1 VSASRQL
8 PEGWAWATL
17 DEFTQGRGQ
26 SLDPSRHKAETFE
39 LYSIP
44 GFDAGAPELLN
55 GSAIGSAK
63 QMVNAGDVLLSKIN
77 PRINRVWLVGED
89 RGFRQIASTEWIVF
103 PRNDYINGDYLKF
116 FLRQHHVRN
125 FLASN
130 VSGVGGSLMR
140 IKASTLDGYPIPVA
154 PRDEQR
160 RIVEKIEAL
169 FAELDKGEESLR
181 QVQKL
186 LARYRQSV
194 LKAAVTGELTADWR
208 ARHAGNLEHGR
219 DLLARILKARRE
231 NWQGRGKYKEP
242 VEPDTTNLPE
252 LPEGWVWA
260 SIDQLFQVFGGA
272 TPSRRDPA
280 NWGGNIPWVS
290 SGEVAFCRIR
300 DTKEKITEKGYRS
313 CSTRVHPKGT
323 VLLAMIGEGKTRG
336 QAAILDIPACNNQ
349 NSAAIRVSETE
360 IPPEYVYYYLMGRY
374 ETSRREGQGG
384 NQPALSGERV
394 KSFAMPLSSIDEMRE
409 IVSRLRSSLDM
420 ASEIEAVCESELSR
434 AAVVRQAVLKYAF
447 SGKLV
452 PQDLND
458 EPASELLARIRA
470 QRASESRKTT
480 RRAATA

>member
-169 FAELDKGEESLR
+169 FAELDKGEDLSASSSSVASICGWGERRRPGVRTRRSRKSGSAPSQPTSLQMR
-181 QVQKL
+181 RSHR
-186 LARYRQSV
+186 ATS
-194 LKAAVTGELTADWR
+194 WR
-208 ARHAGNLEHGR
+208 
-219 DLLARILKARRE
+219 RRFC
-231 NWQGRGKYKEP
+231 QGR
-242 VEPDTTNLPE
+242 V
-252 LPEGWVWA
+252 A
-260 SIDQLFQVFGGA
+260 SCGRG
-272 TPSRRDPA
+272 
-280 NWGGNIPWVS
+280 
-290 SGEVAFCRIR
+290 
-300 DTKEKITEKGYRS
+300 RS
-313 CSTRVHPKGT
+313 
-323 VLLAMIGEGKTRG
+323 
-336 QAAILDIPACNNQ
+336 
-349 NSAAIRVSETE
+349 
-360 IPPEYVYYYLMGRY
+360 
-374 ETSRREGQGG
+374 
-384 NQPALSGERV
+384 
-394 KSFAMPLSSIDEMRE
+394 
-409 IVSRLRSSLDM
+409 
-420 ASEIEAVCESELSR
+420 
-434 AAVVRQAVLKYAF
+434 
-447 SGKLV
+447 LV
-452 PQDLND
+452 QD
-458 EPASELLARIRA
+458 SM
-470 QRASESRKTT
+470 KC
-480 RRAATA
+480 